1 MPALEAALE
10 RLVPAL
16 GPLEGEPV
24 ALDGGITNRNY
35 RVRLGGGD
43 YVVRLCGKDTAV
55 LGIDRE
61 AEARATEVAASLG
74 VGPALVERLP
84 DALVT
89 RFISGRSV
97 EAEELRARVGEVA
110 ATLRALHDGPPV
122 PGRFD
127 SFRVV
132 EAYRDVTRA
141 RGGEVPGHYAE
152 AAAAAE
158 RIEAVLGGRP
168 AVPCHN
174 DLLTANFID
183 DGERLRIVDWEY
195 AGMGERFFDLANLSI
210 NNGFSEQ
217 EDRALLDAYFGGAG
231 DAQFAALRLMRVMS
245 DFREAMWGVVQTV
258 ASDLDFDYVAYAGEH
273 FTRLRASAADPRFED
288 WLGVAAAA

>member
-1 MPALEAALE
+1 MPPLEAALE
-10 RLVPAL
+10 RLVPSL

-35 RVRLGGGD
+35 RVRLGDGD
-43 YVVRLCGKDTAV
+43 YVIRLCGKDTGV
-55 LGIDRE
+55 LGIDRD

-74 VGPALVERLP
+74 VGPALVDRLP

-89 RFISGRSV
+89 RFIAGRPV
-97 EAEELRARVGEVA
+97 EAEELRARAPEVA
-110 ATLRALHDGPPV
+110 VTLRAIHDGPPV

-132 EAYRDVTRA
+132 EAYREAAEA
-141 RGGEVPGHYAE
+141 RGGTVPEDYVR
-152 AAAAAE
+152 AAATAE
-158 RIEAVLGGRP
+158 RIEEVMGGRP
-168 AVPCHN
+168 PVPCHN

-210 NNGFSEQ
+210 NNGFSEDD
-217 EDRALLDAYFGGAG
+217 DRALLDAYFGGAG
-231 DAQFAALRLMRVMS
+231 ATGLAELRLMRVMS

-258 ASDLDFDYVAYAGEH
+258 ASDIEFDYAGYAAEH
-273 FTRLRASAADPRFED
+273 FARLRASASHPLFEE
-288 WLGVAAAA
+288 WLEVAAAA